1 MKSKSLMS
9 SMGFI
14 CINLI
19 HRELMA
25 IALGILLLDCV
36 EFGDSCKNQNGNS
49 NNKT

>member
-1 MKSKSLMS
+1 
-9 SMGFI
+9 
-14 CINLI
+14 
-19 HRELMA
+19 MA

>member
-9 SMGFI
+9 SMDFI

-25 IALGILLLDCV
+25 IVSEILFLDCG
-36 EFGDSCKNQNGNS
+36 ELGDACKDQYCAQNS
-49 NNKT
+49 